1 MQNVTAR
8 VISQSLN
15 ISLGSFSYHF
25 PDKRIIVKSLY
36 HNLQTELQ
44 NMYSSMRN
52 EPASITTY
60 LETHKQL
67 FKIQSKYKFF
77 YLNLFEILLNNE
89 ELKEDFSRKT
99 TEERVLARQMLEYYR
114 QQGILSKTMTKTNIE
129 RIINVGQILNNFWA
143 LDANLSLN
151 KNLGLPYYME
161 ICCGLLEPYLENSS
175 LLKYKEYFK
184 QLKG

>member
-1 MQNVTAR
+1 MYDNLMHCTNVRMCYICIVDTRTKILNKTRILYNKKGMQNVTAR

-15 ISLGSFSYHF
+15 VSLGSFSYHF

-36 HNLQTELQ
+36 HNLQMELQ

-89 ELKEDFSRKT
+89 ELKEDFSS
-99 TEERVLARQMLEYYR
+99 RQSKSRSHIDREISQVIKLKKL
-114 QQGILSKTMTKTNIE
+114 ILH
-129 RIINVGQILNNFWA
+129 
-143 LDANLSLN
+143 
-151 KNLGLPYYME
+151 
-161 ICCGLLEPYLENSS
+161 
-175 LLKYKEYFK
+175 
-184 QLKG
+184 